1 MHYQHEYKLIIDSS
15 QNRGSRKEVNRQP
28 RKDSLLSWVFF
39 FLPSAASSKTALTRY
54 LTA

>member
-1 MHYQHEYKLIIDSS
+1 MHNQHEYKLITGNS

-39 FLPSAASSKTALTRY
+39 FLPSAGSSKTALTHY